1 MNTVNAFAPMTMIR
15 NETLI
20 LDVLG
25 IGFGPSNIAIAIA
38 QREIAPHLSAHFLE
52 RCPAFGWHD
61 TMLFSHATMQVNFL
75 KDLVSFRN
83 PCSTFSFVNFLH
95 SNNRLTDFSNLQT
108 LFPRRVE
115 FHQYLAWCAAQLD
128 VGVTYGALVTGIDN
142 ITLQAETLYRVR
154 YTTEKGAT
162 EVYARTLV
170 YSGGLTPKI
179 PFETCQSVRISHGYH
194 ILDTLKS
201 HAPRAHYA
209 VVGGGQSAAEIVQ
222 LLHEKG
228 ARVSA
233 IVSRFG
239 YVPADD
245 SPFVNQLFDPDQVDP
260 YFATTAQTRAQIYNL
275 HATSNYAGVDLDLL
289 KALYSNWYHGK
300 ITGDDRLTFHR
311 MCRVTSALDTGDG
324 VKITVQN
331 ALDAGLTDLSADYL
345 ICATG
350 FNKRSVL
357 DLMSEPLRAQV
368 STDVAGDPVF
378 ERDYA
383 LAIRG
388 QVSNAIYAPHMT
400 ESQHGL
406 TATLL
411 SNMAI
416 RSGEIVESIVAR
428 LKNSGRA
435 AHQRELVGG

>member
-1 MNTVNAFAPMTMIR
+1 MNALVPTTMTR
-15 NETLI
+15 NDTRI

-25 IGFGPSNIAIAIA
+25 IGFGPSNIATAIA

-52 RCPAFGWHD
+52 RRPAFGWHD
-61 TMLFSHATMQVNFL
+61 TMLFSDATMQVNFL

-83 PCSTFSFVNFLH
+83 PCSTFSFVSFLH
-95 SNNRLTDFSNLQT
+95 ANNRLADFSNLQT

-115 FHQYLAWCAAQLD
+115 FHQYLAWCAARLD
-128 VGVTYGALVTGIDN
+128 ENVTYGAHVTGIDS

-170 YSGGLTPKI
+170 HSGGLTPKI
-179 PFETCQSVRISHGYH
+179 PFETGQSVRISHGYH
-194 ILDTLKS
+194 ILDTVKS
-201 HAPRAHYA
+201 HAPGAHYA

-222 LLHEKG
+222 FLHEKG

-260 YFATTAQTRAQIYNL
+260 YFATSAQTRAQIHDL

-324 VKITVQN
+324 VKITLQN
-331 ALDAGLTDLSADYL
+331 ALNPGLTDLRADYL

-368 STDVAGDPVF
+368 STDAAGDPVF

-383 LAIRG
+383 LATRG
-388 QVSNAIYAPHMT
+388 QGPNAIYAPHMT

-428 LKNSGRA
+428 LKKSGTA
-435 AHQRELVGG
+435 AHQRELVDG